1 MNRKIFLLID
11 YLNRFESKH
20 DDNPYRSGMDKNK
33 LKEYFAQNNFEAIFI
48 PFSEVDFRNN
58 NMKGEYVLYTSQEDP
73 GYYYK
78 SYIEDVVYGL
88 ELAGAKLIPSFKYLR
103 ANNNKVF
110 MEILR
115 DQLTITAAQNIKSY
129 HFGTLEE
136 CLKKADSFAYPAV
149 IKGASGA
156 MSKNVALAKS
166 KTELLSTIK
175 KLSATINFKEQLRER
190 IRERKYTGYKIQS
203 GFRKKYII
211 QNFIPNLKNDWKVY
225 VFGDKIFVFYRPI
238 FKERGFRASGGGY
251 DNYYYGLDAQV
262 VDGLFDFAFDIYK
275 VLDTPFVSLDIA
287 FDGNEFYLLEF
298 QLVYFGTAG
307 ILKKY
312 SKEYFVKQ
320 DGDWVSNKNEGDIE
334 KVYVESVVKYL
345 SQ

>member
-1 MNRKIFLLID
+1 MNKKIFLLID

-20 DDNPYRSGMDKNK
+20 DDYPYRSGMDKNK
-33 LKEYFAQNNFEAIFI
+33 LKEYFAQQNLEAIFI

-58 NMKGEYVLYTSQEDP
+58 KMKGEYVLYTSQEDP

-88 ELAGAKLIPSFKYLR
+88 EIAGAKLIPSFKYLR

-115 DQLTITAAQNIKSY
+115 DQLAITTLQNIKSY

-136 CLKKADSFAYPAV
+136 CMRKADTFKYPVV
-149 IKGASGA
+149 IKGAEGA
-156 MSKNVALAKS
+156 MSKNVALAETKN
-166 KTELLSTIK
+166 ELVDTIK
-175 KLSATINFKEQLRER
+175 KMAATRIIKEELRES
-190 IRERKYTGYKIQS
+190 IRGRKYKGYKIQS
-203 GFRKKYII
+203 NFRKKYVV
-211 QNFIPNLKNDWKVY
+211 QSFIPDLKNDWKVY

-251 DNYYYGLDAQV
+251 DNYYYGLNAQV

-275 VLDTPFVSLDIA
+275 ALKTPFVSLDIA
-287 FDGNEFYLLEF
+287 FDGNDFYLLEF

-320 DGDWVSNKNEGDIE
+320 DGDWVTNKNEGDIE
-334 KVYVESVVKYL
+334 KVYVESVIKYL
-345 SQ
+345 SK

>member
-1 MNRKIFLLID
+1 MNKKIFLLTD

-20 DDNPYRSGMDKNK
+20 DDFPYRSGMDKNK
-33 LKEYFAQNNFEAIFI
+33 MKEYFAQNNFEVIFI

-58 NMKGEYVLYTSQEDP
+58 KMKGEYVLYTSQEDP

-88 ELAGAKLIPSFKYLR
+88 EIAGAKLIPSFKYLR

-110 MEILR
+110 IEILR
-115 DQLTITAAQNIKSY
+115 DQLAITTLQNIKSY

-136 CLKKADSFAYPAV
+136 CMRKADTFKYPVV
-149 IKGASGA
+149 IKGSEGA
-156 MSKNVALAKS
+156 MSKNVALAETKND
-166 KTELLSTIK
+166 LVDTIK
-175 KLSATINFKEQLRER
+175 KMAATRIIKEELRES
-190 IRERKYTGYKIQS
+190 IRGRKYKGYKIQS
-203 GFRKKYII
+203 KFRKKYVV
-211 QNFIPNLKNDWKVY
+211 QSFIPDLKNDWKVY
-225 VFGDKIFVFYRPI
+225 VFGEKIFVFYRPI

-251 DNYYYGLDAQV
+251 DNYYYGLNAQV
-262 VDGLFDFAFDIYK
+262 VDGLFDFAFNIYK
-275 VLDTPFVSLDIA
+275 ALDAPSVSLDIA
-287 FDGNEFYLLEF
+287 FEGNEFYLLEF

-312 SKEYFVKQ
+312 SKEYFVKK